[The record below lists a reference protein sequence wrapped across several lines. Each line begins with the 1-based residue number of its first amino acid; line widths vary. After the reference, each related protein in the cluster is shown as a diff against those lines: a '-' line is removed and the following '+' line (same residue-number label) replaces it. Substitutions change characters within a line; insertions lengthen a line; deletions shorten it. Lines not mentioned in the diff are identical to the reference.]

1 MVEILE
7 LLWKAFSYVDSIVC
21 ALLFLFLEKKG
32 YKKTAYAV
40 VGIMVGIAVIELLN
54 EVLT

>member
-1 MVEILE
+1 MMEILE